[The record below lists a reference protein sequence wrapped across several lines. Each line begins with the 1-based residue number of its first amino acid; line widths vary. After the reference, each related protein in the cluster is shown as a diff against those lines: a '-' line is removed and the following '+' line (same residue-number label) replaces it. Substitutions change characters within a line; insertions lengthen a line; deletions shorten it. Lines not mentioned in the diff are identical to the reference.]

1 MLKSIALI
9 GGALIGSQKEDE
21 WRHLVDRSAAS
32 DVFVIYT
39 DSNGTY
45 RGVTVEHND
54 GERYLYRRDYSG
66 KPGIFL
72 TGKIP
77 ANDMKFMKSRVSE
90 TTNLDELLEDD
101 KVCVFVKNKIGWYSS
116 RRKIL
121 DDEDTVT
128 NVPESSRQL
137 LATALD
143 GVTTNRDNIARAL
156 FQLISQGN
164 YNSDA
169 LITIKIGAR
178 YPSEI
183 DGFPYIFKHVSQVG
197 QLPKK
202 ASGNQGSSAHCIICN
217 SSAPYKLRKKQL
229 QFVTFD
235 KPNFTPG
242 GKKEHAAMAL
252 SLCDKCYERLQIGER
267 HIRDNFDFSVPYTK
281 GATKLSFWLIPMLN
295 NGELVAKFMERQEK
309 GLSSFKSMWK
319 IANDLETVKKMDL
332 APDMWSD
339 MEPLSAFLTY
349 SALFYY
355 KDGKGHMT
363 PVEMADGIFPSRLAE
378 LARKKF
384 EVDRIECY
392 HTLFH
397 YGIVQEFL
405 SSDSKKDTEKMDD
418 FRMLSHIMASIFTA
432 KKLDRSMITKIVIRK
447 IRQKARKQDSEGLE
461 EITLKAM
468 ALLEYL
474 HRVGCLEDV
483 SLTAQPVGPNGDS
496 LYQDVASFMN
506 SHSRL
511 LNTKN
516 LRAICA
522 IGIAAGVV
530 IKAQNALLGSE
541 TFMERLNRFEMDYA
555 RLESIFPATMPK
567 LQHYKATQFSDLF
580 ASLGVHEV
588 ANLDPSEKVDMET
601 MNLVLAIGVCKG
613 FELFKSKQG

>member
-1 MLKSIALI
+1 VLKSIALI
-9 GGALIGSQKEDE
+9 GCALIGSRKEDE
-21 WRHLVDRSAAS
+21 WRHLVDRSTAN
-32 DVFVIYT
+32 DVFVICT

-45 RGVTVEHND
+45 RGVTVEHYEG
-54 GERYLYRRDYSG
+54 GERYLYRRDSG

-72 TGKIP
+72 TGKMP

-90 TTNLDELLEDD
+90 TMDLDELLGDD
-101 KVCVFVKNKIGWYSS
+101 KTRAFVNNKIGWYSF
-116 RRKIL
+116 RRRIL
-121 DDEDTVT
+121 DDGDAVA
-128 NVPESSRQL
+128 NVPEASRQL

-143 GVTTNRDNIARAL
+143 EVTTNRDSIAREL
-156 FQLISQGN
+156 FRLISQGN

-169 LITIKIGAR
+169 LITIKIGDR

-183 DGFPYIFKHVSQVG
+183 DGFPSIFKHMSQVG
-197 QLPKK
+197 RLSKRV
-202 ASGNQGSSAHCIICN
+202 SGNQGSSPHCIICN
-217 SSAPYKLRKKQL
+217 SPAPYKLRKKQL

-242 GKKEHAAMAL
+242 GKKEHAAIAL
-252 SLCDKCYERLQIGER
+252 SLCDKCYECLQIGER
-267 HIRDNFDFSVPYTK
+267 YIRDNFDFSVPYTK
-281 GATKLSFWLIPMLN
+281 GATNLSFWLIPMLN
-295 NGELVAKFMERQEK
+295 NGELVAMFMERPEK
-309 GLSSFKSMWK
+309 GLSSFKSMWN
-319 IANDLETVKKMDL
+319 IANDLEAVEKIDPTKDL
-332 APDMWSD
+332 WSD

-355 KDGKGHMT
+355 MDRYDHMT

-378 LARKKF
+378 LARIKF
-384 EVDRIECY
+384 EVDRIGGH

-405 SSDSKKDTEKMDD
+405 FSDSKKDNEKMDD
-418 FRMLSHIMASIFTA
+418 FRMLSHIMASIFTGR
-432 KKLDRSMITKIVIRK
+432 KLDRSMITKIVIRK

-461 EITLKAM
+461 EITLKAT

-474 HRVGCLEDV
+474 HRVGCLEDI

-496 LYQDVASFMN
+496 LYRDVASFMN

-530 IKAQNALLGSE
+530 IKAQNAFLGSE
-541 TFMERLNRFEMDYA
+541 IFMERLNRFEMDYA